1 MPKQHF
7 QWLLNAGNY
16 SIAEIPFDRVNNVGR
31 GFPLTRLTFR
41 NNSLSISPREAAQ
54 LELENIENKGKI
66 YGDPCYI
73 SESDNRIQFSGL
85 EPFSLKLLTNQRDEV
100 NWWLERLST
109 STYPNLEEKQW
120 IYQYY
125 K

>member
-1 MPKQHF
+1 MVSFCQ
-7 QWLLNAGNY
+7 LEIL
-16 SIAEIPFDRVNNVGR
+16 STRCAESRAED
-31 GFPLTRLTFR
+31 LQ
-41 NNSLSISPREAAQ
+41 SPREAAQ

-66 YGDPCYI
+66 YGDPGYI
-73 SESDNRIQFSGL
+73 SEADNRIQFSGL